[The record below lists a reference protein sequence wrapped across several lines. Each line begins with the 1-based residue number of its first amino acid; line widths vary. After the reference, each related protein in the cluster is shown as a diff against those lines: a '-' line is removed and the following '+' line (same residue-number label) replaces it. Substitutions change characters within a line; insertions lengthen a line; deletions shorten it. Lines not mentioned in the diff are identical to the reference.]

1 MIKQDVLFQPT
12 HPCGVRHEDFPL
24 FYVVFFV
31 STHAPLRGATSILES
46 LGVDTDVS
54 THAPLRGAT
63 HKCWGGWRWPK
74 CCFNPRT
81 PAGCDD
87 TLVRAHLL
95 SCGFN
100 PRTPAGCD
108 QRIKPNKAQYAG
120 FNPRTPAGC
129 DGSP

>member
-54 THAPLRGAT
+54 AHAPLRGATCPYSSVSSTVLFQPTHPCGVRLTSVGGAGDGRNVVSTHAPLRGAT
-63 HKCWGGWRWPK
+63 I
-74 CCFNPRT
+74 
-81 PAGCDD
+81 
-87 TLVRAHLL
+87 L
-95 SCGFN
+95 
-100 PRTPAGCD
+100 
-108 QRIKPNKAQYAG
+108 
-120 FNPRTPAGC
+120 
-129 DGSP
+129 